1 MRTEARETD
10 VVSPG
15 KGDVAGIRL
24 YTRGPVTLPW
34 LSEHVVPVARR
45 LHQEGHAVVRIR
57 RGWLGGPHVD
67 VIAYAGVGREPRW
80 LELAR
85 EIDAGPLDPATA
97 LSEEAYL
104 GQAREFGRLEAVPP
118 PYLPMAEHGS
128 IGFLDPVTAGPRQ
141 QALRGLRAWDIVQSA
156 LTVPLLDTIDELAV
170 HPGRGSLRLAEAF
183 AALADSYSLGLAHGA
198 FSFRSH
204 AEAFFAWA
212 RPTKDVRPAFA
223 ARLDRERET
232 LRPVVEQRLAGMVS
246 PSAAAWRTAF
256 AYSAG
261 TLDNTVTEGRL
272 TLEMLDALTDG
283 LDRTAMGPPTAED
296 VVPTGKQPDTSFH
309 RTLENAGVLDG
320 ASQWFAA
327 YRVLINLF
335 YQQLPLLTVSP
346 LQRYYT
352 CYAIAELVDEVLG
365 ESWQDR
371 LTRTRVRVPEG
382 RQS

>member
-1 MRTEARETD
+1 MRTEARE
-10 VVSPG
+10 S
-15 KGDVAGIRL
+15 DVAGIRL

-34 LSEHVVPVARR
+34 LSRYVVPVARR
-45 LHQEGHAVVRIR
+45 LYQEGHAVVRLR
-57 RGWLGGPHVD
+57 RGWLRGPHVE

-80 LELAR
+80 LEIAR
-85 EIDAGPLDPATA
+85 EIDAGPLAPETA
-97 LSEEAYL
+97 LTDEAYL
-104 GQAREFGRLEAVPP
+104 AQAREFGRLEAVPP

-128 IGFLDPVTAGPRQ
+128 VGFLAPIAAGPRQ
-141 QALRGLRAWDIVQSA
+141 EALRGLRAWDIVQHA

-170 HPGRGSLRLAEAF
+170 HPRRGSVRLAEAF
-183 AALADSYSLGLAHGA
+183 VALADSYSLGLAHGT

-204 AEAFFAWA
+204 AEAFLAWA
-212 RPTKDVRPAFA
+212 RPAKDVRPVFA
-223 ARLDRERET
+223 ARLAKEKDV
-232 LRPVVEQRLAGMVS
+232 LRPVVEQRLAGDVS
-246 PSAAAWRTAF
+246 APAAAWRTAF
-256 AYSAG
+256 AYSSG

-272 TLEMLDALTDG
+272 TLEMLDALTDS
-283 LDRTAMGPPTAED
+283 LDRGAMGPPTAEGI
-296 VVPTGKQPDTSFH
+296 VPTGKQPDTGFH
-309 RTLENAGVLDG
+309 RTLEQAGVLDG

-371 LTRTRVRVPEG
+371 LTRTLVRVPEG
-382 RQS
+382 RP